1 MRLLYLTAR
10 FPCGVS
16 EAFLA
21 PELRELSARGHRIL
35 VVPVRAKGM
44 PGENDLDVQF
54 DVAALWS
61 PRVLRQAAAQFA
73 RLSDGAR
80 ARLWLAITG
89 GSLST
94 RLKNTAA
101 VAKALYAGW
110 LARAWG
116 AEHIHAYWA
125 ATPATVAMIAAEIAG
140 VPWSFTAHRWEFSER
155 DALATKVR
163 SARGVRL
170 ISESGR
176 TLLRDALVR
185 EGSSQRD
192 AAQLA
197 AQAHVIHLGVETA
210 SQPSPRP
217 ATNTIMCPASLVAVK
232 GHSYLLQAMRI
243 VAHAEPS
250 AVLLLAGDGP
260 LRAKLQAEVHQL
272 GIEHCVRFLGH
283 VRRAELLA
291 TYSRGEVACVAL
303 ASLVLGPG
311 LHEGI
316 PVSLMEAMS
325 HGIPVVATATGGT
338 PELLGDGA
346 GLLVPERDPELLS
359 SAMLSLLRDSTLW
372 HTMARRGRERVLER
386 FNAKRTVPAILDL
399 MSGSEPAVV

>member
-1 MRLLYLTAR
+1 
-10 FPCGVS
+10 
-16 EAFLA
+16 
-21 PELRELSARGHRIL
+21 
-35 VVPVRAKGM
+35 
-44 PGENDLDVQF
+44 
-54 DVAALWS
+54 
-61 PRVLRQAAAQFA
+61 
-73 RLSDGAR
+73 
-80 ARLWLAITG
+80 
-89 GSLST
+89 
-94 RLKNTAA
+94 
-101 VAKALYAGW
+101 
-110 LARAWG
+110 
-116 AEHIHAYWA
+116 
-125 ATPATVAMIAAEIAG
+125 
-140 VPWSFTAHRWEFSER
+140 
-155 DALATKVR
+155 
-163 SARGVRL
+163 
-170 ISESGR
+170 
-176 TLLRDALVR
+176 
-185 EGSSQRD
+185 
-192 AAQLA
+192 
-197 AQAHVIHLGVETA
+197 
-210 SQPSPRP
+210 
-217 ATNTIMCPASLVAVK
+217 MCPASLVAVK

-243 VAHAEPS
+243 VAHEEPS

-316 PVSLMEAMS
+316 PVSLMEAMG

-346 GLLVPERDPELLS
+346 GLLVPERDPERLS

-399 MSGSEPAVV
+399 MSGSEPAIVSPWPCGGDRSSL